1 MAGILVLA
9 IIILAVIIF
18 FFSTIEIKGKRIPFG
33 SIAFLTAYFLSLFVF
48 AFGLMT
54 HAEDYHVAIDPIDS
68 CYIPFGGKHIISLLF
83 YFIIFNISAFLIWKK
98 GRNFPPLTLVLS
110 LIFLIIGAII
120 SFAVLIQIGSHN
132 TESLGSYKGNDASFY
147 FFWTPLFSL
156 FIAIYL
162 WIKILNEEK
171 NISQN
176 RTYKNKFLNDCNRFL
191 SQKYDVTIWAWI
203 FLLPVFIVLTLIL
216 MLFGQ
221 DYNSLIKVF
230 TDTTTWTFSQKTH
243 PPILDHTGHYLCTVA
258 AKGNPNLVKP
268 LYIGKRHSRPII
280 VNRQLQIA
288 NAFEEMIQDFSPKIH
303 RFVRRNYDNYGYN
316 LSKKINSEL
325 GSNLT
330 YILMKPLELIFLISL
345 YLLET
350 KPEQKISKQYR

>member
-1 MAGILVLA
+1 M
-9 IIILAVIIF
+9 
-18 FFSTIEIKGKRIPFG
+18 
-33 SIAFLTAYFLSLFVF
+33 
-48 AFGLMT
+48 
-54 HAEDYHVAIDPIDS
+54 
-68 CYIPFGGKHIISLLF
+68 
-83 YFIIFNISAFLIWKK
+83 
-98 GRNFPPLTLVLS
+98 
-110 LIFLIIGAII
+110 
-120 SFAVLIQIGSHN
+120 
-132 TESLGSYKGNDASFY
+132 
-147 FFWTPLFSL
+147 
-156 FIAIYL
+156 
-162 WIKILNEEK
+162 
-171 NISQN
+171 SQN

-191 SQKYDVTIWAWI
+191 SQKYDVTNWAWT

-288 NAFEEMIQDFSPKIH
+288 NAFEDMLQNFSPKTH
-303 RFVRRNYDNYGYN
+303 RFVRQNYDKYGYN

-330 YILMKPLELIFLISL
+330 YILMKPLELIFLIFL

>member
-1 MAGILVLA
+1 M
-9 IIILAVIIF
+9 
-18 FFSTIEIKGKRIPFG
+18 
-33 SIAFLTAYFLSLFVF
+33 
-48 AFGLMT
+48 
-54 HAEDYHVAIDPIDS
+54 
-68 CYIPFGGKHIISLLF
+68 LF

-98 GRNFPPLTLVLS
+98 GRDLPPLTLVLS
-110 LIFLIIGAII
+110 LIFLIIGSII
-120 SFAVLIQIGSHN
+120 SFAVLMQVGSHD
-132 TESLGSYKGNDASFY
+132 TESLDFYKGNDGSFY
-147 FFWTPLFSL
+147 FLWTPLFSL
-156 FIAIYL
+156 FTAIYL
-162 WIKILNEEK
+162 WLKILNEEK

-191 SQKYDVTIWAWI
+191 SQKYDVTNWAWI

-268 LYIGKRHSRPII
+268 LYLGKRHSRPII

-288 NAFEEMIQDFSPKIH
+288 NLFEECCRIFHQKLIDLSAKIMINTVIIYPK
-303 RFVRRNYDNYGYN
+303 
-316 LSKKINSEL
+316 K
-325 GSNLT
+325 
-330 YILMKPLELIFLISL
+330 
-345 YLLET
+345 
-350 KPEQKISKQYR
+350 

>member
-1 MAGILVLA
+1 MIAVLFLIFLA
-9 IIILAVIIF
+9 IVIILTTK
-18 FFSTIEIKGKRIPFG
+18 SLKEKRISVGEVVFFIG
-33 SIAFLTAYFLSLFVF
+33 YFLTFLLFIV
-48 AFGLMT
+48 GMMMHSEGYMT
-54 HAEDYHVAIDPIDS
+54 AIDPIDS
-68 CYIPFGGKHIISLLF
+68 CYIPFGGTHIFSLLF
-83 YFIIFNISAFLIWKK
+83 YFIIFNISAVLIWKK
-98 GRNFPPLTLVLS
+98 GRNLPPLTLVLS
-110 LIFLIIGAII
+110 LIVLIIGAVI
-120 SFAVLIQIGSHN
+120 SLVVLLQIGSHN
-132 TESLGSYKGNDASFY
+132 TESLGDYKGNDGSV
-147 FFWTPLFSL
+147 FFIWTPLFSM

-176 RTYKNKFLNDCNRFL
+176 RTFKNKFLNNCNRFL
-191 SQKYDVTIWAWI
+191 SHKYDVTIWAWI

-230 TDTTTWTFSQKTH
+230 TDTTTWTFSQQSH

-268 LYIGKRHSRPII
+268 LYIGKRHYRPII

-288 NAFEEMIQDFSPKIH
+288 NAFEEMLQDFSPKIH
-303 RFVRRNYDNYGYN
+303 QLVRGNYDKYGYN

-325 GSNLT
+325 GSNIT
-330 YILMKPLELIFLISL
+330 YILMKPLEILFLISL
-345 YLLET
+345 YFLQT
-350 KPEQKISKQYR
+350 NPEHKISKQYR